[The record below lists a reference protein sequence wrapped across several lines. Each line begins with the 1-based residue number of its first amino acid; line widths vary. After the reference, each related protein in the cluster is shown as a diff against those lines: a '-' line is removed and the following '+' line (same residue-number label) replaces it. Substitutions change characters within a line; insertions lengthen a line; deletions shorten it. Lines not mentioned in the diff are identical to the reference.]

1 LIRVHALGMRA
12 TATAAADGPEFAIA
26 QDTFVLAHN
35 ERSADADSWDTVEE
49 RKAFML
55 LGRGD
60 TT

>member
-1 LIRVHALGMRA
+1 MRA